1 MENPH
6 LDNPNVETTSQINT
20 NIINTKKQIDKDDKT
35 ISSFFVAEEH
45 NILTLELIDRG
56 YINETDTQIFYY
68 DKLFEDLL
76 MDGNSYKDLICI
88 IHYIVPRVVKRNFED
103 EDGNIIKNKYGYF
116 KSSIESNIHKLNNPI
131 ENLWDYDEDLFNDFY
146 SDYSK

>member
-6 LDNPNVETTSQINT
+6 LDNPNVETTTQINT

-56 YINETDTQIFYY
+56 YINEDDIQIFYY
-68 DKLFEDLL
+68 DKLFNKLLEED
-76 MDGNSYKDLICI
+76 NSYQDLIQI
-88 IHYIVPRVVKRNFED
+88 IHYIVPIVIRRGFKD
-103 EDGNIIKNKYGYF
+103 EDGNIIENKFGYF
-116 KSSIESNIHKLNNPI
+116 KNSIISNLHRLNLDIDDLLGDDDLDSLYNFDDI
-131 ENLWDYDEDLFNDFY
+131 ER
-146 SDYSK
+146 